1 MLDVKVT
8 EGYATERSPQLE
20 MRWAPVT
27 DELGVTRMEAVWV
40 EVGAT
45 PTSHAYRAA

>member
-8 EGYATERSPQLE
+8 EGFATERSPQLE
-20 MRWAPVT
+20 MRWVPVA
-27 DELGVTRMEAVWV
+27 DELGLAHMEAVWV

-45 PTSHAYRAA
+45 PASHAHRAA